1 VTRISC
7 VSVSHLHKVVYAT
20 KGPKPKQVASHV
32 LELDAQAPS
41 KYKRLGSPMLASKDP
56 HEATFCLDKV
66 VICTSKTLHIVENIG
81 PNMTSREVVPDVG
94 DNNGGKI
101 FPRMLKR
108 MKKLLRLGK
117 NVRPK
122 ILELMDGSNILGL
135 MGCENNKTLI
145 IYEEFGCFIDNQG
158 KPIDPAYYV
167 PWETRATAYALRGD
181 HLLLFSPGFIEVRS
195 ARTGKLVQI
204 KEVNEMRLLRPG
216 LSVMGMPIAVIP
228 GGRTDEDGGRTER
241 LVELVYHAN

>member
-1 VTRISC
+1 
-7 VSVSHLHKVVYAT
+7 
-20 KGPKPKQVASHV
+20 
-32 LELDAQAPS
+32 
-41 KYKRLGSPMLASKDP
+41 
-56 HEATFCLDKV
+56 
-66 VICTSKTLHIVENIG
+66 
-81 PNMTSREVVPDVG
+81 
-94 DNNGGKI
+94 
-101 FPRMLKR
+101 
-108 MKKLLRLGK
+108 
-117 NVRPK
+117 
-122 ILELMDGSNILGL
+122 MDGSNILGL

-167 PWETRATAYALRGD
+167 PWEARATAYALRGD